1 MTTPVALRRTPARL
15 PGVALLF
22 AAALP
27 WSSLQAADLQFMGEA
42 RSRTD
47 GRLLY
52 VESHHVKAPGAVG
65 ETRIVMYR
73 CSLDGPAFARKELV
87 YGAVREEPEFTFT
100 DARSGY
106 VEGLRRTAQGLRV
119 FQQENARAPR
129 REEKVPAGTVIVSD
143 AGFDEFVRKHWA
155 ELEAGRTV
163 RFPFLIPSRLDFL
176 TFKVVKERDDAIDG
190 AAVSV
195 IRLNLSGVIG
205 WFLPFIEVSYRKS
218 DRVLLRYVG
227 LTNIRDAGGT
237 NLTARIELP
246 ARERRALPAGSV
258 DLAKLRAEPLVARCP
273 AG

>member
-1 MTTPVALRRTPARL
+1 MSRRRARATVLGLVATWAC
-15 PGVALLF
+15 GAFAL
-22 AAALP
+22 
-27 WSSLQAADLQFMGEA
+27 AADLTFTGYA
-42 RSRTD
+42 RGMDD

-52 VESHHVKAPGAVG
+52 TESHHVSDWGGPRESRVVLYRCAPGG
-65 ETRIVMYR
+65 Q
-73 CSLDGPAFARKELV
+73 PFARKDLT
-87 YGAVREEPEFTFT
+87 YGAVREEPEFSLL
-100 DARSGY
+100 DARTGY
-106 VEGLRRTAQGLRV
+106 QEGLRRTPQGPRV
-119 FQQENARAPR
+119 FQRPDARAPV
-129 REEKVPAGTVIVSD
+129 REAKVPGNVAIVTD